1 MTRFSKGNLEHWIA
15 NEKIV
20 ETEEK
25 QACIRHDIFVN
36 SALDRNWVLNLIKY
50 PYREAAIN

>member
-25 QACIRHDIFVN
+25 QACIRHDILVN
-36 SALDRNWVLNLIKY
+36 SALDRNWVLNLIKH